1 MEAPRGASSRLV
13 VLRRVSW
20 FSFFAPS
27 VFGLLLTFVFPR
39 LIGRRQD
46 LERRAR
52 ERYDTL
58 DCLDAE
64 LN

>member
-1 MEAPRGASSRLV
+1 V

-27 VFGLLLTFVFPR
+27 VFGFLLTFVFHR

-46 LERRAR
+46 LEHRAR

-64 LN
+64 LD